1 MFLLWSQCMC
11 FFICYNLQ
19 IIQLHKTHLS
29 LSPCD
34 YSACVKALNSKS
46 SSYKTNIWVFLCVI
60 AVHVFLKFLLIPSYK
75 ATQNTITF
83 TLWSQ
88 CMWFFSCYNLQI
100 IQLHKTHWSS
110 LCLLRMVLAKLYHHN
125 DHIHFSCLN
134 IFFFLERFIKLKTL
148 KSQWSHPFFMLGK
161 FVLIKNGVS
170 KTL

>member
-1 MFLLWSQCMC
+1 MFLLWLQCMC

-34 YSACVKALNSKS
+34 YSACVPVKALNSKS
-46 SSYKTNIWVFLCVI
+46 SSYKTHIWVFLCVI

-83 TLWSQ
+83 ILWSQ

-110 LCLLRMVLAKLYHHN
+110 LCLW
-125 DHIHFSCLN
+125 
-134 IFFFLERFIKLKTL
+134 
-148 KSQWSHPFFMLGK
+148 Q
-161 FVLIKNGVS
+161 GVS
-170 KTL
+170 YSDDFSLAVTTKFCTSNSSSKILKLNTKKILTLQAFQPCITLWVLN

>member
-1 MFLLWSQCMC
+1 MC

-34 YSACVKALNSKS
+34 YSACVPVKALNSKS
-46 SSYKTNIWVFLCVI
+46 SSYKTHIWVFLCVI
-60 AVHVFLKFLLIPSYK
+60 AAHVFLKVLLIPSYK

-83 TLWSQ
+83 ILWSQ

-110 LCLLRMVLAKLYHHN
+110 LCLLRMVLAKLYNHN

-134 IFFFLERFIKLKTL
+134 IFFLERFIKLKTL
-148 KSQWSHPFFMLGK
+148 KSQWSHPFLMLGK